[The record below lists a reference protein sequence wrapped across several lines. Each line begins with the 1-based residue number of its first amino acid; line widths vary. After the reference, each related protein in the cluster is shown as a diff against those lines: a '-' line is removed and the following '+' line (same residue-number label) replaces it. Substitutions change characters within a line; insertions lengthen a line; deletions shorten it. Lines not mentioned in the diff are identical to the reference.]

1 MNLVN
6 LKASVFTGV
15 ALVTAQSAVAQETLR
30 FADSLPATHLFTRE
44 VAQPWM
50 EAVERATEGR
60 VTFEH
65 YPAQQLGS
73 ARDML
78 SLAQTGV
85 ADVSFVVPIYTTD
98 ALPLSGIY
106 DLPGGPFT
114 SCEGVAAFLDL
125 ATGDGILAREEFVPN
140 GVRVLMAV
148 VQPPFQV
155 FTVNREI
162 SSIRDLEGLK
172 LRSAGGAQ
180 DLTAMALGVVP
191 VMITAPETAEAINR
205 GTIDGAILASVS
217 VAAYGMTDMIRYA
230 TSGAN
235 FGSAALTWSI
245 SEERFQS
252 FPDDIRQ
259 IMVEVGRDVSMSAC
273 RTIENNV
280 NAAVEEWRAN
290 GVTIVEFPEDEM
302 AEMTA
307 MFDQI
312 GQQWAEALDAR
323 GRPGSEVLAAFKEA
337 LEASQ

>member
-1 MNLVN
+1 MKNSI
-6 LKASVFTGV
+6 LKTMLSASISLG
-15 ALVTAQSAVAQETLR
+15 AAQAVLAQETLR

-44 VAQPWM
+44 VALPWM
-50 EAVERATEGR
+50 EAVTEATGGE

-85 ADVSFVVPIYTTD
+85 ADLAFVVPIYTTD
-98 ALPLSGIY
+98 ELPLSGIY

-114 SCEGVAAFLDL
+114 SCEGVEAFLDL
-125 ATGDGILAREEFVPN
+125 ATGDGILAREEYEPN

-155 FTVNREI
+155 FTASRPI
-162 SSIRDLEGLK
+162 ASIHDLEGLK

-180 DLTAMALGVVP
+180 DMTASALGIVP
-191 VMITAPETAEAINR
+191 VMITAPETAEAISR

-217 VAAYGMTDMIRYA
+217 VEAYGMTDLIQYA
-230 TSGAN
+230 TDGAN

-252 FPDDIRQ
+252 FSPEVQ
-259 IMVEVGRDVSMSAC
+259 EIMVQAGRDVSMAAC
-273 RTIENNV
+273 QTIENDV
-280 NAAVEEWRAN
+280 AAAVDTWRDN
-290 GVTIVEFPEDEM
+290 GVTIVEFPADEQ

-307 MFDQI
+307 MFDEI
-312 GQQWAEALDAR
+312 GREWAQALDER
-323 GRPGSEVLAAFKEA
+323 GRPGSEVLEAFHAA
-337 LEASQ
+337 LEAAQ